1 MKRNA
6 ARLFFAAIFAVLL
19 IHKAFAQVHYRTRY
33 DIALSAEIGGI
44 SPFVSANFEF
54 VPFKTKNSFGVIRV
68 GAGFKS
74 TSTSQSVS
82 VPFSLTYNFFLNKVK
97 KDCDAAPQKIFRE
110 KFLEMGLGMS
120 YISSLGQRP
129 IIYLAPILG
138 IRKQFVQ
145 WGKADVFFCK
155 IHLTPIY
162 AEKHLRFG
170 AGLSL
175 GHSL

>member
-1 MKRNA
+1 MKLYA
-6 ARLFFAAIFAVLL
+6 ARLFFAGIFSVLL
-19 IHKAFAQVHYRTRY
+19 IHKASAQIRYRTRY
-33 DIALSAEIGGI
+33 DIALSAEVGGI

-54 VPFKTKNSFGVIRV
+54 VPFKTNNSFAVIRA

-82 VPFSLTYNFFLNKVK
+82 VPFSLTYNFAINGIK
-97 KDCDAAPQKIFRE
+97 KDCEAAPQRVFKER
-110 KFLEMGLGMS
+110 FLETGLGIS
-120 YISSLGQRP
+120 YVSSLGQSP
-129 IIYLAPILG
+129 IIYFAPILG
-138 IRKQFVQ
+138 IRKQFVK
-145 WGKADVFFCK
+145 WGKADVLFYK

-162 AEKHLRFG
+162 AEKYLRFG

>member
-1 MKRNA
+1 MKLYA
-6 ARLFFAAIFAVLL
+6 ARLFFAGIFSVLL
-19 IHKAFAQVHYRTRY
+19 IHKASAQIHYRTRY
-33 DIALSAEIGGI
+33 DIALSAEVGGI

-54 VPFKTKNSFGVIRV
+54 VPFKTKNSFGVIRA

-74 TSTSQSVS
+74 TSASQSVS
-82 VPFSLTYNFFLNKVK
+82 VPFSLTYNFAMNRK
-97 KDCDAAPQKIFRE
+97 KDCDAAPQRVFKER
-110 KFLEMGLGMS
+110 FLEMGLGMS

-138 IRKQFVQ
+138 IRKQFIK
-145 WGKADVFFCK
+145 WGKSDVFFYK

-162 AEKHLRFG
+162 AEKHFRFG
-170 AGLSL
+170 AGLSF

>member
-6 ARLFFAAIFAVLL
+6 ARVFFAATFAVLL
-19 IHKAFAQVHYRTRY
+19 IHKASAQIRYRTRY
-33 DIALSAEIGGI
+33 DIALSAEVGGI

-54 VPFKTKNSFGVIRV
+54 VPVKTRNSFGVIRV

-82 VPFSLTYNFFLNKVK
+82 VPFSLTYNFGMNSK
-97 KDCDAAPQKIFRE
+97 KDCDAAPQRVFKER
-110 KFLEMGLGMS
+110 FLEMGLGMS

-138 IRKQFVQ
+138 IRKQFIK
-145 WGKADVFFCK
+145 WGKSDVFFYK

-162 AEKHLRFG
+162 VENHFRFG
-170 AGLSL
+170 AGLSF